1 MAVSEP
7 SVKDLEAALTRH
19 ASAAGEVYPSG
30 AKLIDAEE
38 HWSGR
43 LWEVTR
49 LVMADQETMRY
60 LAGGNR
66 PDEVATCASRWS
78 ESTLDL
84 DQIKAVFAAKG
95 YDPEPFEALS
105 RAGLL
110 TAALEFED
118 GTPRIIHGE
127 HAGAWISDTFAMSS
141 DEETLDG
148 VAEAIGTPAS
158 T

>member
-1 MAVSEP
+1 MSEP
-7 SVKDLEAALTRH
+7 SVRNLEAALGRH
-19 ASAAGEVYPSG
+19 ASATGEVYPSG
-30 AKLIDAEE
+30 VKLIEAEE

-66 PDEVATCASRWS
+66 PDEVATCAARWC
-78 ESTLDL
+78 ESSLEL
-84 DQIKAVFAAKG
+84 EQIKSIFAAKG
-95 YDPEPFEALS
+95 YDPEPFEALA

-110 TAALEFED
+110 TAALELAD
-118 GTPRIIHGE
+118 GSPRIVHGE

-141 DEETLDG
+141 DEETLEG
-148 VAEAIGTPAS
+148 VADAIGTPAS